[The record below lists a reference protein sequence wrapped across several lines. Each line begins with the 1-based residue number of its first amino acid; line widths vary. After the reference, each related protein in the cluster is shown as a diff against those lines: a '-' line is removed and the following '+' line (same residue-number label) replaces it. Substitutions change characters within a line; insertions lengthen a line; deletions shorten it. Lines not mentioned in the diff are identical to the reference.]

1 LRMGVMLCHGP
12 QGVIDRLDNH
22 IVGFGFSPSSFG
34 RRVQAAGIDRQNRFR
49 GVVTTTAARR
59 ALLPSLLV
67 LTWFFAA
74 PKLLPAQGAGSY
86 RVNTK
91 ESRIEIQ
98 LFRGG
103 LLGGLGD
110 NHLIALIRFSGK
122 ADFSPADG
130 WTAGLLGES
139 ASLEV
144 IDPWGTA
151 ADRKEVQDT
160 MLGPTQLDVKHFPSI
175 KLHSVSFNPTG
186 HDTTWRMV
194 GDVELH
200 GVARREQ
207 FSLDCHQIGDKLQI
221 RGKKAFRLTDF
232 NIQPFSTAFGT
243 VKIKNDFEVTYDIL
257 LDRIY

>member
-1 LRMGVMLCHGP
+1 M
-12 QGVIDRLDNH
+12 DNH
-22 IVGFGFSPSSFG
+22 IVGFGFSPGSFG
-34 RRVQAAGIDRQNRFR
+34 RWVQTAGIDRQNRFC

-59 ALLPSLLV
+59 ALLPFLLV
-67 LTWFFAA
+67 LAWFFAA

-98 LFRGG
+98 LFSGG

-110 NHLIALIRFSGK
+110 NHLITLNRFSGT
-122 ADFSPADG
+122 ADFSPTDG

-144 IDPWGTA
+144 IDPWGNA

-160 MLGPTQLDVKHFPSI
+160 MLGPAQLDVKNFPSI
-175 KLHSVSFNPTG
+175 KLRSLSFNPTD
-186 HDTTWRMV
+186 HDTAWRLV
-194 GDVELH
+194 ADVELH
-200 GVARREQ
+200 GVTRKQQ

-221 RGKKAFRLTDF
+221 RGKEMFKLTDF
-232 NIQPFSTAFGT
+232 NIQPFSAVFGT
-243 VKIKNDFEVTYDIL
+243 VKIKNDFEVTYDIVL
-257 LDRIY
+257 ERID

>member
-1 LRMGVMLCHGP
+1 MT
-12 QGVIDRLDNH
+12 I
-22 IVGFGFSPSSFG
+22 S
-34 RRVQAAGIDRQNRFR
+34 
-49 GVVTTTAARR
+49 AARR
-59 ALLPSLLV
+59 VLPFFFLV
-67 LTWFFAA
+67 LVSFPAS
-74 PKLLPAQGAGSY
+74 PKPLSAQGAGCY

-98 LFRGG
+98 LFQGG
-103 LLGGLGD
+103 LLGGLGG
-110 NHLIALIRFSGK
+110 NHLATLKHFSGT
-122 ADFSPADG
+122 ANFSPADG
-130 WTAGLLGES
+130 WTADLLGES

-144 IDPWGTA
+144 IDPWANA

-175 KLHSVSFNPTG
+175 KLHSVSFNPAG
-186 HDTTWRMV
+186 HDATWRMI

-200 GVARREQ
+200 GVTRREQ

-221 RGKKAFRLTDF
+221 RGKKTFKLTDF

-243 VKIKNDFEVTYDIL
+243 VKIKNDFEVTYDIV